1 MLDPNPTHI
10 HVQVDNKGTVPVQV
24 KSPPLAL
31 GLFGILFVLCVQ
43 VCINIFSKLTYFLG
57 NDAGNCPSLSKISLT
72 KART

>member
-10 HVQVDNKGTVPVQV
+10 HVQVDKGTVQV

-43 VCINIFSKLTYFLG
+43 VYINIFFKLTYFPG
-57 NDAGNCPSLSKISLT
+57 NDAGHCPALPKISLT
-72 KART
+72 KARA